1 MALSNTDIKEIE
13 KIIKDIVKRE
23 MKDFLESTQA
33 HNIVMKMIQKEL
45 GTKTIDDKIVDLST
59 KVVVELFKTLWQ
71 RKSFWETSLKSVK

>member
-1 MALSNTDIKEIE
+1 MKMNKSDE